1 MYFILCRKI
10 PALNLFILS
19 CSIVLIVY
27 RFGSVV
33 NDFCALRHIL
43 IYTFS
48 IINKV

>member
-27 RFGSVV
+27 CLGSVV
-33 NDFCALRHIL
+33 NDFCAFRHIL

-48 IINKV
+48 IIDKI